1 MKIAF
6 WDNSLS
12 ERGTSVALYDY
23 AHFNETLL
31 GNKSV
36 VFYCNKRGDN
46 HSDVIHKFTKRFDKV
61 YAVDDFK
68 HVDAII
74 QEEQCDFLYI
84 IKSGEWD
91 EKVSAV
97 VPTGVHCV
105 FNCRQPHG
113 TVYAGI
119 SPFIRGMM
127 NEEYECLYHI
137 VPHMVHLPKV
147 NGTMRAQLG
156 IPESATV
163 FGRYGGHG
171 QFDIPY
177 VQDTIIRV
185 AETFPHKYFVF
196 VNTEDF
202 VKTRGSPKFANIL
215 FLTSIVDP
223 EKKAEFIETCD
234 AMVWGRSDGETFG
247 LSIAEFSIKNKPVF
261 LTQCG
266 FPAHQYFM
274 REKGIWYDKDTLYDL
289 LCTFDKDSA
298 KGRDWNAFRE
308 YTPEIVMRQFSNV
321 FLSKVSERNV

>member
-31 GNKSV
+31 GNDSV
-36 VFYCNKRGDN
+36 ILYCKKRGDN
-46 HSDVIHKFTKRFDKV
+46 HSDVVDKFEKRFNKV
-61 YAVDDFK
+61 YALGDFSE
-68 HVDAII
+68 VDAVLHA
-74 QEEQCDFLYI
+74 EKCDFLYI

-91 EKVSAV
+91 NKESAV

-105 FNCRQPHG
+105 FNCMQPHG

-119 SPFIRGMM
+119 SPFIRGMLDQSG
-127 NEEYECLYHI
+127 NCKLPV
-137 VPHMVHLPKV
+137 VPHMVHLPETTT
-147 NGTMRAQLG
+147 TMRAQLG
-156 IPESATV
+156 IPKDATV

-177 VQDTIIRV
+177 VQETVIRV
-185 AETFPHKYFVF
+185 AERFPNKYFIF

-202 VKTRGSPKFANIL
+202 VKNRGLSKYANIL
-215 FLTSIVDP
+215 FLTTIVEP

-234 AMVWGRSDGETFG
+234 AMIWGRSDGETFG

-274 REKGIWYDKDTLYDL
+274 RDKGIWYDKDTLFDL
-289 LCTFDKDSA
+289 LCAFDKDLV
-298 KGRDWNAFRE
+298 KGRDWNAFRD
-308 YTPEIVMRQFSNV
+308 YTPEKVMCQFRDV
-321 FLSKVSERNV
+321 FLRVTSK